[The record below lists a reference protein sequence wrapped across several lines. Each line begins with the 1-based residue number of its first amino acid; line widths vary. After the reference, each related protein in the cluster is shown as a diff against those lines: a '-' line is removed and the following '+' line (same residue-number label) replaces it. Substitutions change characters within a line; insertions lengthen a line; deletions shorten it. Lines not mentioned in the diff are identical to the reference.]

1 MANSWGHNVR
11 PLTEQEIESQI
22 NYGKRLYQFELE
34 HHKEREPNENKC
46 IHYYRKCRISKKCQN
61 ESTHML
67 TYRYV
72 TGRAGRT
79 SFAEKPICEH
89 HAKKYLV
96 NNE

>member
-46 IHYYRKCRISKKCQN
+46 IHYYRKCRISK
-61 ESTHML
+61 
-67 TYRYV
+67 
-72 TGRAGRT
+72 
-79 SFAEKPICEH
+79 
-89 HAKKYLV
+89 
-96 NNE
+96 